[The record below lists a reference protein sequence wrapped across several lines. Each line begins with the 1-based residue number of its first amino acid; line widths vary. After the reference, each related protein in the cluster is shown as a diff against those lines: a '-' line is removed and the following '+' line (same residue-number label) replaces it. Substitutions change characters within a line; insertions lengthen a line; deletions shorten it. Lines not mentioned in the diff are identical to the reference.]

1 MAIQPLRLDP
11 ITVLGKQLVIELFDC
26 VDQRFDDIQWIE
38 ESMLEAARQA
48 NATIIT
54 SAFHKFSPIGISGVV
69 VIAESHLAIHTWPEY
84 GYAAVDVFT
93 CGDVLDGA
101 QAVRV
106 LSERLGSRRHLI
118 SSMDRGLGASPG
130 AAQPQ
135 PGRQWPGRRRQP
147 DPALG
152 AGPGHGGGLMDTP
165 IERAPLAPDL
175 SQARYAVDLTGLV
188 PAEVAAGL
196 PPLPPNHFY
205 FYPPDPLLEGDG
217 AITAIEDSDPFDQ
230 YVYRLRRV
238 LYQGRTRWQNVLIAD
253 TYNYDRVL
261 MLDGAIQSAESDES
275 LYHELLVQPAML
287 AHDEPRDVLIIG
299 GGEGATLR
307 EVLSHASVR
316 RAVMVDLDRELVELC
331 REHLFQ
337 WHQAPSTTH
346 AANCSPRTAGPISSA
361 TRRSMTWSSSTSSTC
376 STTARPRLSIPA
388 SSTSCC
394 IRACDR
400 AGWSRCRGWSS
411 PTATTSPTRPSPAP
425 CAVSSPRSTA
435 TAPRYPRS
443 SPPGASCWLPTGSTR
458 TTGRPRT
465 STDASN
471 ASSARCGSTTSTATT
486 SRPAS

>member
-1 MAIQPLRLDP
+1 
-11 ITVLGKQLVIELFDC
+11 
-26 VDQRFDDIQWIE
+26 
-38 ESMLEAARQA
+38 
-48 NATIIT
+48 
-54 SAFHKFSPIGISGVV
+54 
-69 VIAESHLAIHTWPEY
+69 
-84 GYAAVDVFT
+84 
-93 CGDVLDGA
+93 
-101 QAVRV
+101 
-106 LSERLGSRRHLI
+106 
-118 SSMDRGLGASPG
+118 
-130 AAQPQ
+130 
-135 PGRQWPGRRRQP
+135 
-147 DPALG
+147 
-152 AGPGHGGGLMDTP
+152 MDTP

-337 WHQAPSTTH
+337 WHQGAFDDPRCELLAEDGRAYLERDPSLYDVVIIDVVDMLDNGPAQALYTRQFYELLHSRLRPGGVVAVQGLEFSHSDDKPH
-346 AANCSPRTAGPISSA
+346 AALARTLRSVFSQVHSYRATVPSFLSSWGFLLASDWLDTNHWQAEDIDRRIERKLGPLWPDHLDGDYLKA
-361 TRRSMTWSSSTSSTC
+361 CFVMDRETRFLLAQPGPVLEDGVPFVAPPDIEEIEFGPAQLPAL
-376 STTARPRLSIPA
+376 AR
-388 SSTSCC
+388 T
-394 IRACDR
+394 
-400 AGWSRCRGWSS
+400 
-411 PTATTSPTRPSPAP
+411 
-425 CAVSSPRSTA
+425 
-435 TAPRYPRS
+435 
-443 SPPGASCWLPTGSTR
+443 
-458 TTGRPRT
+458 
-465 STDASN
+465 
-471 ASSARCGSTTSTATT
+471 
-486 SRPAS
+486 

>member
-1 MAIQPLRLDP
+1 
-11 ITVLGKQLVIELFDC
+11 
-26 VDQRFDDIQWIE
+26 
-38 ESMLEAARQA
+38 
-48 NATIIT
+48 
-54 SAFHKFSPIGISGVV
+54 
-69 VIAESHLAIHTWPEY
+69 
-84 GYAAVDVFT
+84 
-93 CGDVLDGA
+93 
-101 QAVRV
+101 
-106 LSERLGSRRHLI
+106 
-118 SSMDRGLGASPG
+118 
-130 AAQPQ
+130 
-135 PGRQWPGRRRQP
+135 
-147 DPALG
+147 
-152 AGPGHGGGLMDTP
+152 MDTP

-337 WHQAPSTTH
+337 WHQGAFDDPRCELLAEDGRAYLERDPSLYDVVIIDVVDMLD
-346 AANCSPRTAGPISSA
+346 NGPA
-361 TRRSMTWSSSTSSTC
+361 QALYTRH
-376 STTARPRLSIPA
+376 
-388 SSTSCC
+388 STSCC

-400 AGWSRCRGWSS
+400 AGWSRYRGWNS
-411 PTATTSPTRPSPAP
+411 PTATTSPTRLSPAP
-425 CAVSSPRSTA
+425 CAASSPRSTA
-435 TAPRYPRS
+435 TAPRCLRS

-465 STDASN
+465 STGASN

>member
-1 MAIQPLRLDP
+1 
-11 ITVLGKQLVIELFDC
+11 
-26 VDQRFDDIQWIE
+26 
-38 ESMLEAARQA
+38 
-48 NATIIT
+48 
-54 SAFHKFSPIGISGVV
+54 
-69 VIAESHLAIHTWPEY
+69 
-84 GYAAVDVFT
+84 
-93 CGDVLDGA
+93 
-101 QAVRV
+101 
-106 LSERLGSRRHLI
+106 
-118 SSMDRGLGASPG
+118 
-130 AAQPQ
+130 
-135 PGRQWPGRRRQP
+135 
-147 DPALG
+147 
-152 AGPGHGGGLMDTP
+152 MDTP

-337 WHQAPSTTH
+337 WHQGAFDDPRSELLTEDGRAYLERDPCST
-346 AANCSPRTAGPISSA
+346 
-361 TRRSMTWSSSTSSTC
+361 TWSSSMSSTC

-388 SSTSCC
+388 SSTNCC
-394 IRACDR
+394 TRACVR
-400 AGWSRCRGWSS
+400 AG
-411 PTATTSPTRPSPAP
+411 
-425 CAVSSPRSTA
+425 
-435 TAPRYPRS
+435 
-443 SPPGASCWLPTGSTR
+443 
-458 TTGRPRT
+458 
-465 STDASN
+465 
-471 ASSARCGSTTSTATT
+471 
-486 SRPAS
+486 